1 MYKIVSIV
9 LEHSHLK
16 SLYWLHLRKCK
27 NETVST
33 GILIIGLCF
42 GWVENIEV
50 PLLLGLSDYI
60 ENWVTKIKLGG
71 FLALSLHGDIFPGYI
86 GLLSPVLNC

>member
-1 MYKIVSIV
+1 M
-9 LEHSHLK
+9 
-16 SLYWLHLRKCK
+16 
-27 NETVST
+27 
-33 GILIIGLCF
+33 GLCF

-86 GLLSPVLNC
+86 GLLSSVLNCQSGILCGFFQSTQPSHIRNVLDL